1 MKRKWI
7 FTLICTG
14 IVLSACSQN
23 TNDKTKAGLS
33 EHAKKYESMSYEEYR
48 QETGNEAEFYHGN
61 LFIGEIPESTLC
73 VIYPGEYKEEI
84 AASVLSNDSVPVRL
98 QGRLDE
104 LIDGFEKETSFTE
117 FAKSLSPD
125 GGKEAGY
132 ELLEGGGTAYY
143 VGNSY
148 LLLQFDSNQDGIHDR
163 QLSICMDDSKGGAIA
178 PESTAWLEIL

>member
-1 MKRKWI
+1 MV
-7 FTLICTG
+7 CTC

-61 LFIGEIPESTLC
+61 LFIGEIPESSLC
-73 VIYPGEYKEEI
+73 VIYP
-84 AASVLSNDSVPVRL
+84 
-98 QGRLDE
+98 E